1 MRLPIPSDIYTE
13 PLKWALFLDI
23 DGTLI
28 DVAPDPDKISIP
40 AGLTELLQHLDAHL
54 GGALALNTGRQIAV
68 VDRMLAPLRFSAAG
82 VHGTELRLDPR
93 VETASMTPTLPQKL
107 IAEVVAGAATLSDAI
122 VVEDK
127 RVGLAVHFRHAPDA
141 EPGLSRRLLQIVA
154 DWPAFE
160 LRTGRKVLEIIPRG
174 FTKASAIQYFLQ
186 ATPFKGR
193 LPIVVGDDVG
203 DEPALTLARAMG
215 GAALTVAGEHFARA
229 SATFTDTA
237 SVRAWLTQALRAPA
251 NDGVPVRSHA

>member
-1 MRLPIPSDIYTE
+1 MFRPIPSDLYAE
-13 PLKWALFLDI
+13 PWKWALFLDI

-28 DVAPDPDKISIP
+28 DVAPEPELISIP
-40 AGLTELLQHLDAHL
+40 AELPGLLQNLDAHL
-54 GGALALNTGRQIAV
+54 GGALALNTGRQLAI

-82 VHGTELRLDPR
+82 VHGTELRVDPHVDPISMAPSLPEALVNEVTAR
-93 VETASMTPTLPQKL
+93 AAALSET
-107 IAEVVAGAATLSDAI
+107 II
-122 VVEDK
+122 VEDK
-127 RVGLAVHFRHAPDA
+127 RVGLAVHFRHAPETEA
-141 EPGLSRRLLQIVA
+141 TLCRQLLQIA
-154 DWPAFE
+154 IDWPAFE

-174 FTKASAIQYFLQ
+174 LTKASAIQHFMSEP
-186 ATPFKGR
+186 PFKGR

-203 DEPALTLARAMG
+203 DEPALTLARSMG

-251 NDGVPVRSHA
+251 NESTILSSHA